1 MDKVRFVLRSPEI
14 LGRCLGKIEAMFFA
28 PNTEADLE
36 VTIQVHKTQRST
48 DQNNRYWMLLR
59 KFSEE
64 TGHSVD
70 ELHEIFKHDILG
82 SETMKNPITGEEH
95 MATKGTS
102 NLSVDEF
109 LQYMQRVE
117 QTMADYGVVVPEVNY
132 G

>member
-28 PNTEADLE
+28 PNTEGDLE
-36 VTIQVHKTQRST
+36 VIVQEHKTHRST

-70 ELHEIFKHDILG
+70 ELHEIFKYDILG
-82 SETMKNPITGEEH
+82 SETVTSPITGEAH
-95 MATKGTS
+95 ATTKSTS

-117 QTMADYGVVVPEVNY
+117 QKMAEYGVVVPEVNY

>member
-1 MDKVRFVLRSPEI
+1 MDKVKFVLRSPEI

-28 PNTEADLE
+28 PNTESDLE
-36 VTIQVHKTQRST
+36 VVIQEYKTNRST
-48 DQNNRYWMLLR
+48 EQNNRYWMLLR

-70 ELHEIFKHDILG
+70 ELHEIFKRGILG
-82 SETMKNPITGEEH
+82 SEMIKNPITGEEH
-95 MATKGTS
+95 VATKGTS
-102 NLSVDEF
+102 SLSVDEF

-117 QTMADYGVVVPEVNY
+117 QQMAEYGVVVPEVNY

>member
-14 LGRCLGKIEAMFFA
+14 LGRCLGKIEAMFFS
-28 PNTEADLE
+28 PNAKTDLE
-36 VTIQVHKTQRST
+36 VIVQEHKTKRST

-95 MATKGTS
+95 VATKGTS

-117 QTMADYGVVVPEVNY
+117 QTMADYGIVVPEVNY

>member
-28 PNTEADLE
+28 PNTDADLE
-36 VTIQVHKTQRST
+36 VTIQLHKTQRST

-59 KFSEE
+59 KFSDE
-64 TGHSVD
+64 TGHLVD

-95 MATKGTS
+95 IATKGTS